1 MQRGGLFVDERVAQE
16 SAGAKVG
23 YGPSQVWGQKL
34 GQALLIWVGTLSA

>member
-1 MQRGGLFVDERVAQE
+1 MQHSGLSVDKRVAQE